1 MIPSGKIQTDY
12 QKIEGHLSS
21 LWTCNLVNH
30 KKLHRLIIVKAVVIC
45 IFVYGHFFSGC
56 AGLGKRL
63 EPPKIN
69 ITNIQFKEVK
79 DLESVFQIELR
90 VFNTNDIPITIKG
103 IDCELDINDKRF
115 ALGVSNDETVI
126 PSFGTE
132 KIPILVYSSVI
143 DIFRGVIGFQGKD
156 KIKYK
161 IKGKV
166 RLDTGSLAPSTVPF
180 VSEGELSFK
189 NILNKRR

>member
-1 MIPSGKIQTDY
+1 MWICNPINH
-12 QKIEGHLSS
+12 IELQ
-21 LWTCNLVNH
+21 
-30 KKLHRLIIVKAVVIC
+30 RLIYVKAVVIC
-45 IFVYGHFFSGC
+45 IFIYGPFFSGC

-69 ITNIQFKEVK
+69 ITNIQLKEVK
-79 DLESVFQIELR
+79 ALEAVLQIELR

-115 ALGVSNDETVI
+115 ALGVSNDETII

-132 KIPILVYSSVI
+132 KIPILVYSSVL
-143 DIFRGVIGFQGKD
+143 DIFRGVIGLQGKE
-156 KIKYK
+156 KLKYK

-166 RLDTGSLAPSTVPF
+166 RLDAGSLAPSTVPF
-180 VSEGELSFK
+180 MSEGEISFT
-189 NILNKRR
+189 NVFD